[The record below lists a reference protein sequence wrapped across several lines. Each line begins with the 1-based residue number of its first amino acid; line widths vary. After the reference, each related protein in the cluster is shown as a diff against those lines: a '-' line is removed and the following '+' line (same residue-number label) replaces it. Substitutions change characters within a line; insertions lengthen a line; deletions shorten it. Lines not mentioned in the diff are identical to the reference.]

1 MNDDRNDDTPRA
13 QQPGMV
19 GEAKRHI
26 ADAVR
31 ETGDEA
37 REAAGNAREKA
48 EDLAESTS
56 DEIAKLR
63 EKVEGLLREKVTPAI
78 ANAAEAAGVY
88 ARDAKAA
95 VAGQAERAADTVKAH
110 PLVAVTAIAA
120 LGFVIGRLTAPFQS
134 PPRRW

>member
-1 MNDDRNDDTPRA
+1 MNTDRNEDMPRA
-13 QQPGMV
+13 QQPGLA

-31 ETGDEA
+31 ETSDQA
-37 REAAGNAREKA
+37 REAAANAREKA

-63 EKVEGLLREKVTPAI
+63 DKVEGLLKDKVTPAI
-78 ANAAEAAGVY
+78 ASAAEAAGVY

-120 LGFVIGRLTAPFQS
+120 LGFVLGRLTAPFYG